1 LFFGWR
7 LRENSVKRKHK
18 KMDALERALAA
29 KDWTAAAQRIVAL
42 RKARAQRSIEQLVRR
57 HCAGDCADA
66 LAAID
71 FCCRTVGCSPRSVL
85 GPLAHTT
92 DLLARLIWLAF
103 YVDFFSGSQECDL
116 CLVHLLEPPS
126 DHYARVMGAA
136 RFEAARAIVEQRRA
150 DPVRQIRV
158 VLQRDG
164 ADVRWEARLPSGF
177 DPCGGISSSESWA
190 RSDSRRDILERVGV
204 AADAVITHEWGL
216 SQLE

>member
-1 LFFGWR
+1 
-7 LRENSVKRKHK
+7 
-18 KMDALERALAA
+18 
-29 KDWTAAAQRIVAL
+29 
-42 RKARAQRSIEQLVRR
+42 
-57 HCAGDCADA
+57 
-66 LAAID
+66 
-71 FCCRTVGCSPRSVL
+71 
-85 GPLAHTT
+85 
-92 DLLARLIWLAF
+92 
-103 YVDFFSGSQECDL
+103 
-116 CLVHLLEPPS
+116 
-126 DHYARVMGAA
+126 MGAA

-204 AADAVITHEWGL
+204 APDAVITHEWGL